1 MPVDRNHSNN
11 SAHWEQRQREVPAC
25 WLSMSPLTHHSK
37 SRQHGDDVTQTGA
50 TGKGEKKAEWVEEP
64 RLPAAKAPH
73 PRLGAPEP
81 EYETSDWTISP
92 ILSASIIS
100 ESAAQTSPGAA
111 ELAHL
116 KVKTLTDYGS
126 SARTW
131 QKAPHA
137 KWTTDGWSHPNHFS
151 HLLHLLVPTFTAVMC
166 WERERELLR
175 Q

>member
-1 MPVDRNHSNN
+1 MPVDCNHSNN
-11 SAHWEQRQREVPAC
+11 SAHWEQRQREVPAY
-25 WLSMSPLTHHSK
+25 WLSTSPLTHHSK
-37 SRQHGDDVTQTGA
+37 SQQHGDDVTQSD
-50 TGKGEKKAEWVEEP
+50 GKGKKKKAEWVEELS
-64 RLPAAKAPH
+64 LPAVKAPH
-73 PRLGAPEP
+73 PRLWAPEP
-81 EYETSDWTISP
+81 EYKTSDWTISP

-116 KVKTLTDYGS
+116 KVKTLTDYGC

-131 QKAPHA
+131 QKAAHA

-166 WERERELLR
+166 WERELLR